1 VLVKLKKG
9 NVMTIELLLVKKMN
23 LVTEGICASLK
34 NDPQFT
40 LLGTTEDQLGTFKF
54 CAHRQPQV
62 LILWLEL
69 QTHGMS
75 GFVRQLL
82 ALHPNLKIIGLSTKA
97 DAFSANEML
106 SAGVM
111 AYISSDNSSQQELI
125 IAIRTVMSDRV
136 YLCHEIISKLTNNI
150 RNKGQTNFSKEVC
163 LGNREEQ
170 ILKLIADGY
179 RSKEIA
185 QRLSISQSTVDSH
198 RRNIRRKIG
207 LYNVA
212 ELTKYAIRTQLSL
225 A

>member
-1 VLVKLKKG
+1 
-9 NVMTIELLLVKKMN
+9 MTIELLLVKKMN

-125 IAIRTVMSDRV
+125 IAIRTVMSGRV

>member
-1 VLVKLKKG
+1 
-9 NVMTIELLLVKKMN
+9 MTIELLLVKKMN